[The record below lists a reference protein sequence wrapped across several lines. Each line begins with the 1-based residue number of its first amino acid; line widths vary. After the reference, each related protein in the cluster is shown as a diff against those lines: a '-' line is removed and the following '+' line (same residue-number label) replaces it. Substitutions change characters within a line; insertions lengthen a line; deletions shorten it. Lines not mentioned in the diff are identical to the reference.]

1 MLFSTAKKLIIFL
14 IGGSV
19 VGIGVMLLILPG
31 PAFIVIPIGLAILGT
46 EFAWAKAFLKRLQSH
61 AEGIRTKMTKTT
73 KEDNS
78 PKH

>member
-19 VGIGVMLLILPG
+19 VAIGSVMLILPG

-61 AEGIRTKMTKTT
+61 AVGIRTKLTKTP

-78 PKH
+78 QK

>member
-1 MLFSTAKKLIIFL
+1 M
-14 IGGSV
+14 
-19 VGIGVMLLILPG
+19 LILPG